1 MLTLQMLEAQDLLKG
16 LNVECMEVFVSL
28 FYIFFGLR
36 HWKDGLAIGG
46 RLGHALVWGRNL
58 WSSLLDILGLSRLL
72 VERVKTCSCL

>member
-28 FYIFFGLR
+28 FCIFFGLR

-46 RLGHALVWGRNL
+46 RLGDALVWGRNL